1 MPITQCAIMRVEELV
16 RNCSKKNKMNP
27 ERDSK
32 SKKLKTIK
40 SRGDFH
46 LESESFEFA
55 ILKKFDWSLFQSNFP
70 KVGMF

>member
-40 SRGDFH
+40 SRGDCH
-46 LESESFEFA
+46 LDNESFEFA